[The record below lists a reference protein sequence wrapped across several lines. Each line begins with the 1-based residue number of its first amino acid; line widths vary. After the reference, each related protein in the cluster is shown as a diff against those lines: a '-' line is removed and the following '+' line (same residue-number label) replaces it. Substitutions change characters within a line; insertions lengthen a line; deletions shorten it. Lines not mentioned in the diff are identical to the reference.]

1 MIKSILKHLLRN
13 VHGKSSGNCFSMDR
27 MRLDKRKKGVYNR
40 GTAVSRKAD
49 SKAVLPFSRNVSLNI
64 RERIVTTMSH
74 SRSKKA
80 KKRQPIP
87 GIVLSVLLLAAAA
100 VFVWLLSMTQ
110 MLTNTYLFV
119 AAGACLIAVLLTFYL
134 TRNFRKRISF
144 VFGSL
149 WFLLCFGIF
158 IVGSIYLFRT
168 QAALQAIAGTET
180 EISRV
185 SVYVRTDDPAQTL
198 ADASGY
204 SFGILTTLDR
214 ENTDTVVSRI
224 NEQLSTTI
232 QTAEYEGLTQLAD
245 GLRNH
250 QVDALIL
257 NDAYLDLY
265 EEFDGYAEFPSEIRA
280 LTTENI
286 ESAVQETGELTTTG
300 VQDLNDNPVINIYI
314 SGSDTRES
322 TLPSRSRSDVNILAS
337 INTETRQVL
346 LISTPRDYYV
356 PLSIS
361 NGVPDKLTH
370 AGIYGVQVSMD
381 TLSML
386 YEVPVD
392 YYFRVNFNGF
402 VDIIDALGGIDV
414 YSDYTFDSGNVSG
427 YHFEE
432 GWNSVNGEQALAFC
446 RERYAF
452 ASGDRQRGKNQMAV
466 IQGVLNK
473 ATSPAILAN
482 YTSVL
487 DSAAGC
493 METNVP
499 YDTIAEIVRDQLAG
513 GGNWNVVSY
522 SVDGT
527 GDSQVPYSMSS
538 SVYVMIPDTSTVDQ
552 AKSLL
557 AQVAAGETLQQP

>member
-1 MIKSILKHLLRN
+1 MVLTLLLLVVSILFLFMLSLTQLLTN
-13 VHGKSSGNCFSMDR
+13 THV
-27 MRLDKRKKGVYNR
+27 
-40 GTAVSRKAD
+40 
-49 SKAVLPFSRNVSLNI
+49 I
-64 RERIVTTMSH
+64 
-74 SRSKKA
+74 
-80 KKRQPIP
+80 
-87 GIVLSVLLLAAAA
+87 AAA
-100 VFVWLLSMTQ
+100 VICLL
-110 MLTNTYLFV
+110 
-119 AAGACLIAVLLTFYL
+119 AVLLTFLL
-134 TRNFRKRISF
+134 TRNFRNRLAFALGAAWWLICLG
-144 VFGSL
+144 VFA
-149 WFLLCFGIF
+149 
-158 IVGSIYLFRT
+158 VGGVYLFQTQSTLRT
-168 QAALQAIAGTET
+168 IAGIQTEASN
-180 EISRV
+180 ISA
-185 SVYVRTDDPAQTL
+185 YVLNEDPAQAL
-198 ADASGY
+198 PDASGY
-204 SFGILTTLDR
+204 SFGILSTLDR

-224 NEQLSTTI
+224 NEQLGTTI
-232 QTAEYEGLTQLAD
+232 QTAEYAGLTQLAD
-245 GLRNH
+245 GLRSGE
-250 QVDALIL
+250 VGAVIL

-265 EEFDGYAEFPSEIRA
+265 EEFEGYTDFPTSIRA
-280 LTTENI
+280 LTTEVVETTI
-286 ESAVQETGELTTTG
+286 VDPADQAQASATPSLDE
-300 VQDLNDNPVINIYI
+300 NPVLNIYI
-314 SGSDTRES
+314 SGSDTRSS

-337 INTETRQVL
+337 INTQTRQVL

-361 NGVPDKLTH
+361 NGAPDKLTH

-414 YSDYTFDSGNVSG
+414 YSDYTFATGNVQG
-427 YHFEE
+427 YHFNE
-432 GWNSVNGEQALAFC
+432 GWNTVNGEEALAFC

-452 ASGDRQRGKNQMAV
+452 SSGDRQRGKNQMAV

-473 ATSPAILAN
+473 ATSPAILTS

-487 DSAAGC
+487 NSAEGC

-499 YDTIAEIVRDQLAG
+499 YDTIAEIVRQQLSD

>member
-1 MIKSILKHLLRN
+1 MSSNRSRKSKKKHRMPGMVLTLLLLVVSILFLFMLSLTQLLTN
-13 VHGKSSGNCFSMDR
+13 THV
-27 MRLDKRKKGVYNR
+27 
-40 GTAVSRKAD
+40 
-49 SKAVLPFSRNVSLNI
+49 I
-64 RERIVTTMSH
+64 
-74 SRSKKA
+74 
-80 KKRQPIP
+80 
-87 GIVLSVLLLAAAA
+87 AAAA
-100 VFVWLLSMTQ
+100 ICLL
-110 MLTNTYLFV
+110 
-119 AAGACLIAVLLTFYL
+119 AVLLTFLL
-134 TRNFRKRISF
+134 TRNFRNRLTF
-144 VFGSL
+144 VLGTAWWLICLGVFA
-149 WFLLCFGIF
+149 
-158 IVGSIYLFRT
+158 VGGVYLFQTQSTLRT
-168 QAALQAIAGTET
+168 IAGIQTEASN
-180 EISRV
+180 ISA
-185 SVYVRTDDPAQTL
+185 YVLTDDPAQTL
-198 ADASGY
+198 TDASGY
-204 SFGILTTLDR
+204 SFGILSTLDR

-224 NEQLSTTI
+224 NEQLGTTI
-232 QTAEYEGLTQLAD
+232 QTAEYAGLTQLAD
-245 GLRNH
+245 GLRNGE
-250 QVDALIL
+250 VGAVIL

-265 EEFDGYAEFPSEIRA
+265 EEFDGYTDFPTSVRA
-280 LTTENI
+280 LTTEVVETTI
-286 ESAVQETGELTTTG
+286 VDPADQAQASAAPSLDE
-300 VQDLNDNPVINIYI
+300 NPVLNIYI
-314 SGSDTRES
+314 SGSDTRSS

-337 INTETRQVL
+337 INTQTRQVL

-361 NGVPDKLTH
+361 NGAPDKLTH

-402 VDIIDALGGIDV
+402 VDIIDALGGIEV
-414 YSDYTFDSGNVSG
+414 YSDYTFDTGNVHG
-427 YHFEE
+427 YHFNE
-432 GWNSVNGEQALAFC
+432 GWNTVNGEEALAFC

-452 ASGDRQRGKNQMAV
+452 SSGDRQRGKNQMAV

-473 ATSPAILAN
+473 ATSPAILTS

-487 DSAAGC
+487 NSAEGC

-499 YDTIAEIVRDQLAG
+499 YDTIAEIVRQQLSD

>member
-1 MIKSILKHLLRN
+1 
-13 VHGKSSGNCFSMDR
+13 
-27 MRLDKRKKGVYNR
+27 
-40 GTAVSRKAD
+40 
-49 SKAVLPFSRNVSLNI
+49 
-64 RERIVTTMSH
+64 MSH
-74 SRSKKA
+74 SRSKKSR
-80 KKRQPIP
+80 KKNPVP
-87 GIVLSVLLLAAAA
+87 GIVLSLLLLVAAGI
-100 VFVWLLSMTQ
+100 FLCLLYLTH

-119 AAGACLIAVLLTFYL
+119 AAGACLIAVLITFYL
-134 TRNFRKRISF
+134 TRNFRKRIPF

-149 WFLLCFGIF
+149 WFLLCIGIF
-158 IVGSIYLFRT
+158 SVGSIYLYRT

-180 EISRV
+180 EISNV
-185 SVYVRTDDPAQTL
+185 SVYVRIDDPAQTL
-198 ADASGY
+198 SDASGY
-204 SFGILTTLDR
+204 SFGILSTLDR

-224 NEQLSTTI
+224 NEQLGVTI
-232 QTAEYEGLTQLAD
+232 QTAEFDGLTQLAD

-265 EEFDGYAEFPSEIRA
+265 EEFDGYTEFPSQIRA
-280 LTTENI
+280 LSTESI
-286 ESAVQETGELTTTG
+286 ETAVQNNELTSTT
-300 VQDLNDNPVINIYI
+300 VQDLNDNPVLNIYI

-337 INTETRQVL
+337 INTQTHQVL

-386 YEVPVD
+386 YEVPID

-427 YHFEE
+427 YHFNER
-432 GWNSVNGEQALAFC
+432 WNSVNGEEALAFC

-473 ATSPAILAN
+473 ATSPAILSN

-513 GGNWNVVSY
+513 GGSWNVVSY

-557 AQVAAGETLQQP
+557 AQVAAGETLQQ

>member
-1 MIKSILKHLLRN
+1 MSSNRSRKSKKKHRMPGMVLTLLLLVVSILFLFMLSLTQLLTN
-13 VHGKSSGNCFSMDR
+13 THV
-27 MRLDKRKKGVYNR
+27 
-40 GTAVSRKAD
+40 
-49 SKAVLPFSRNVSLNI
+49 I
-64 RERIVTTMSH
+64 
-74 SRSKKA
+74 
-80 KKRQPIP
+80 
-87 GIVLSVLLLAAAA
+87 AAAA
-100 VFVWLLSMTQ
+100 ICLL
-110 MLTNTYLFV
+110 
-119 AAGACLIAVLLTFYL
+119 AVLLTFLL
-134 TRNFRKRISF
+134 TRNFRNRLTF
-144 VFGSL
+144 VLGTSWWLICLGVFA
-149 WFLLCFGIF
+149 
-158 IVGSIYLFRT
+158 VGGVYLFQTQSTLRT
-168 QAALQAIAGTET
+168 IAGIQTEASN
-180 EISRV
+180 ISA
-185 SVYVRTDDPAQTL
+185 YVLTDDPAQTL
-198 ADASGY
+198 TDASGY
-204 SFGILTTLDR
+204 SFGILSTLDR

-224 NEQLSTTI
+224 NEQLGTTI
-232 QTAEYEGLTQLAD
+232 QTAEYAGLTQLAD
-245 GLRNH
+245 GLRNGE
-250 QVDALIL
+250 VGAVIL

-265 EEFDGYAEFPSEIRA
+265 EEFNGYTDFPTSVRA
-280 LTTENI
+280 LTTEVVETTI
-286 ESAVQETGELTTTG
+286 VDPADQAQASAAPSLDE
-300 VQDLNDNPVINIYI
+300 NPVLNIYI
-314 SGSDTRES
+314 SGSDTRSS

-337 INTETRQVL
+337 INTQTRQVL

-361 NGVPDKLTH
+361 NGAPDKLTH

-402 VDIIDALGGIDV
+402 VDIIDALGGIEV
-414 YSDYTFDSGNVSG
+414 CSDYTFDTGNVQG
-427 YHFEE
+427 YHFNE
-432 GWNSVNGEQALAFC
+432 GWNTVNGEEALAFC

-452 ASGDRQRGKNQMAV
+452 SSGDRQRGKNQMAV

-473 ATSPAILAN
+473 ATSPAILTS

-487 DSAAGC
+487 NSAEGC

-499 YDTIAEIVRDQLAG
+499 YDTIAEIVRQQLSD

-557 AQVAAGETLQQP
+557 AQVAAGEILQQP

>member
-1 MIKSILKHLLRN
+1 
-13 VHGKSSGNCFSMDR
+13 
-27 MRLDKRKKGVYNR
+27 
-40 GTAVSRKAD
+40 
-49 SKAVLPFSRNVSLNI
+49 
-64 RERIVTTMSH
+64 MSH
-74 SRSKKA
+74 SRSKKSR
-80 KKRQPIP
+80 KKNPVP
-87 GIVLSVLLLAAAA
+87 GIVLSLLLLVAAGI
-100 VFVWLLSMTQ
+100 FLCLLYLTH

-119 AAGACLIAVLLTFYL
+119 AAGACLIAVLITFYL
-134 TRNFRKRISF
+134 TRNFRKRIPF

-149 WFLLCFGIF
+149 WFLLCIGIF
-158 IVGSIYLFRT
+158 SVGSIYLYRT

-180 EISRV
+180 EISNV
-185 SVYVRTDDPAQTL
+185 SVYVRIDDPAQTL
-198 ADASGY
+198 SDASGY
-204 SFGILTTLDR
+204 SFGILSTLDR

-224 NEQLSTTI
+224 NEQLGVTI
-232 QTAEYEGLTQLAD
+232 QTAEFDGLTQLAD

-265 EEFDGYAEFPSEIRA
+265 EEFDGYTEFPSQIRA
-280 LTTENI
+280 LSTESIETT
-286 ESAVQETGELTTTG
+286 VQNNELTSTT
-300 VQDLNDNPVINIYI
+300 VQDLNDNPVLNIYI

-337 INTETRQVL
+337 INTQTHQVL

-386 YEVPVD
+386 YEVPID

-427 YHFEE
+427 YHFNE
-432 GWNSVNGEQALAFC
+432 GWNSVNGEEALAFC

-452 ASGDRQRGKNQMAV
+452 ASGD
-466 IQGVLNK
+466 
-473 ATSPAILAN
+473 
-482 YTSVL
+482 
-487 DSAAGC
+487 
-493 METNVP
+493 
-499 YDTIAEIVRDQLAG
+499 
-513 GGNWNVVSY
+513 
-522 SVDGT
+522 
-527 GDSQVPYSMSS
+527 
-538 SVYVMIPDTSTVDQ
+538 
-552 AKSLL
+552 
-557 AQVAAGETLQQP
+557 

>member
-1 MIKSILKHLLRN
+1 M
-13 VHGKSSGNCFSMDR
+13 SSSR
-27 MRLDKRKKGVYNR
+27 TKK
-40 GTAVSRKAD
+40 
-49 SKAVLPFSRNVSLNI
+49 
-64 RERIVTTMSH
+64 
-74 SRSKKA
+74 SKKA
-80 KKRQPIP
+80 QPIP
-87 GIVLSVLLLAAAA
+87 GIVLSLLLLAAAGA
-100 VFVWLLSMTQ
+100 FLYLLSLTQ
-110 MLTNTYLFV
+110 MLTSVYLFV
-119 AAGACLIAVLLTFYL
+119 AAGACVIAILITFTL
-134 TRNFRKRISF
+134 TRNFRKRIPF

-149 WFLLCFGIF
+149 WFLICIGIF
-158 IVGSIYLFRT
+158 AVAGIYLFQT
-168 QAALQAIAGTET
+168 QSALKAIAGTKT
-180 EISRV
+180 EISNV

-198 ADASGY
+198 TDASGY
-204 SFGILTTLDR
+204 SFGILSTLDR
-214 ENTDTVVSRI
+214 ENTDTVVARI
-224 NEQLSTTI
+224 NEQLGTTI
-232 QTAEYEGLTQLAD
+232 RTSEYAGLTQLAD

-250 QVDALIL
+250 EVDALVL
-257 NDAYLDLY
+257 NNAYLDLF
-265 EEFDGYAEFPSEIRA
+265 EEFDGYADFPSQIRA

-286 ESAVQETGELTTTG
+286 ESAVQETSELTTTT
-300 VQDLNDNPVINIYI
+300 VQDLNENPVINIYI
-314 SGSDTRES
+314 SGSDTRAS

-337 INTETRQVL
+337 INTRTRQVL
-346 LISTPRDYYV
+346 LLSTPRDYYV

-402 VDIIDALGGIDV
+402 VDIINALGGIEV
-414 YSDYTFDSGNVSG
+414 YSDYTFNTGNVSG
-427 YHFEE
+427 YHFNE
-432 GWNSVNGEQALAFC
+432 GWNSVNGDEALAFC

-473 ATSPAILAN
+473 ATSPSILAN

-487 DSAAGC
+487 DSATGC

-513 GGNWNVVSY
+513 GGSWNVVSY

-538 SVYVMIPDTSTVDQ
+538 SVYVMVPDTSTVDH

-557 AQVAAGETLQQP
+557 AQVAAGETLQQ

>member
-1 MIKSILKHLLRN
+1 M
-13 VHGKSSGNCFSMDR
+13 
-27 MRLDKRKKGVYNR
+27 
-40 GTAVSRKAD
+40 
-49 SKAVLPFSRNVSLNI
+49 
-64 RERIVTTMSH
+64 
-74 SRSKKA
+74 
-80 KKRQPIP
+80 
-87 GIVLSVLLLAAAA
+87 
-100 VFVWLLSMTQ
+100 
-110 MLTNTYLFV
+110 
-119 AAGACLIAVLLTFYL
+119 
-134 TRNFRKRISF
+134 
-144 VFGSL
+144 
-149 WFLLCFGIF
+149 
-158 IVGSIYLFRT
+158 
-168 QAALQAIAGTET
+168 
-180 EISRV
+180 
-185 SVYVRTDDPAQTL
+185 
-198 ADASGY
+198 
-204 SFGILTTLDR
+204 
-214 ENTDTVVSRI
+214 
-224 NEQLSTTI
+224 
-232 QTAEYEGLTQLAD
+232 
-245 GLRNH
+245 
-250 QVDALIL
+250 
-257 NDAYLDLY
+257 
-265 EEFDGYAEFPSEIRA
+265 
-280 LTTENI
+280 
-286 ESAVQETGELTTTG
+286 QETGELTTTG
-300 VQDLNDNPVINIYI
+300 VQDLNDNPVINIHI

-452 ASGDRQRGKNQMAV
+452 ASGDRQRGRNQMAV

-513 GGNWNVVSY
+513 GGDWNVVSY

-557 AQVAAGETLQQP
+557 AQIAAGETLQQP

>member
-1 MIKSILKHLLRN
+1 MGGFVTVLLAELLQILPPSVLDNRKNERYNNFHSNADRYSSSDTAVAMIPKRKDTMIMSSNRSRKSKKKHRMPGMVLTLLLLVVSILFLFMLSLTQLLTDTH
-13 VHGKSSGNCFSMDR
+13 V
-27 MRLDKRKKGVYNR
+27 
-40 GTAVSRKAD
+40 
-49 SKAVLPFSRNVSLNI
+49 I
-64 RERIVTTMSH
+64 
-74 SRSKKA
+74 
-80 KKRQPIP
+80 
-87 GIVLSVLLLAAAA
+87 AAAA
-100 VFVWLLSMTQ
+100 ICLL
-110 MLTNTYLFV
+110 
-119 AAGACLIAVLLTFYL
+119 AVLLTFLL
-134 TRNFRKRISF
+134 TRNFRNRLTF
-144 VFGSL
+144 VLGTAWWLICLGVFA
-149 WFLLCFGIF
+149 
-158 IVGSIYLFRT
+158 VGGVYLFQTQSTLRT
-168 QAALQAIAGTET
+168 IAGIQTEASN
-180 EISRV
+180 ISA
-185 SVYVRTDDPAQTL
+185 YVLTDDPAQTL
-198 ADASGY
+198 TDASGY
-204 SFGILTTLDR
+204 SFGILSTLDR

-224 NEQLSTTI
+224 NEQLGTTI
-232 QTAEYEGLTQLAD
+232 QTAEYAGLTQLAD
-245 GLRNH
+245 GLRNGE
-250 QVDALIL
+250 VGAVIL

-265 EEFDGYAEFPSEIRA
+265 EEFNGYTDFPTSVRA
-280 LTTENI
+280 LTTEVVETTI
-286 ESAVQETGELTTTG
+286 VDPADQAQASAAPSLDE
-300 VQDLNDNPVINIYI
+300 NPVLNIYI
-314 SGSDTRES
+314 SGSDTRSS

-337 INTETRQVL
+337 INTQTRQVL

-361 NGVPDKLTH
+361 NGAPDKLTH

-402 VDIIDALGGIDV
+402 VDIIDALGGIEV
-414 YSDYTFDSGNVSG
+414 CSDYTFDTGNVQG
-427 YHFEE
+427 YHFNE
-432 GWNSVNGEQALAFC
+432 GWNTVNGEEALAFC

-452 ASGDRQRGKNQMAV
+452 SSGDRQRGKNQMAV

-473 ATSPAILAN
+473 ATSPAILTS

-487 DSAAGC
+487 NSAEGC

-499 YDTIAEIVRDQLAG
+499 YDTIAEIVRQQLSD

-557 AQVAAGETLQQP
+557 AQVAAGEILQQP

>member
-1 MIKSILKHLLRN
+1 
-13 VHGKSSGNCFSMDR
+13 
-27 MRLDKRKKGVYNR
+27 
-40 GTAVSRKAD
+40 
-49 SKAVLPFSRNVSLNI
+49 
-64 RERIVTTMSH
+64 MSH
-74 SRSKKA
+74 SRSKKSR
-80 KKRQPIP
+80 KKNPVP
-87 GIVLSVLLLAAAA
+87 GIVLSLLLLVAAGI
-100 VFVWLLSMTQ
+100 FLCLLYLTH

-119 AAGACLIAVLLTFYL
+119 AAGACLIAVLITFYL
-134 TRNFRKRISF
+134 TRNFRKRIPF

-149 WFLLCFGIF
+149 WFLLCIGIF
-158 IVGSIYLFRT
+158 SVGSIYLYRT

-180 EISRV
+180 EISNV
-185 SVYVRTDDPAQTL
+185 SVYVRVDDPAQTL
-198 ADASGY
+198 SDASGY
-204 SFGILTTLDR
+204 SFGILSTLDR

-224 NEQLSTTI
+224 NEQLGVTI
-232 QTAEYEGLTQLAD
+232 QTAEFDGLTQLAD
-245 GLRNH
+245 GLQNH

-265 EEFDGYAEFPSEIRA
+265 EEFDGYTEFPSQIRA
-280 LTTENI
+280 LSTESI
-286 ESAVQETGELTTTG
+286 ETAVQNNELTSTT
-300 VQDLNDNPVINIYI
+300 VQDLNDNPVLNIYI

-337 INTETRQVL
+337 INTQTHQVL

-386 YEVPVD
+386 YEVPID

-427 YHFEE
+427 YHFNE
-432 GWNSVNGEQALAFC
+432 GWNSVNGEEALAFC

-473 ATSPAILAN
+473 ATSPAILSN

-513 GGNWNVVSY
+513 GGSWNVVSY

-557 AQVAAGETLQQP
+557 AQVAAGETLQQ

>member
-1 MIKSILKHLLRN
+1 MGGFVTVLLAELLQILPPSVLDNRKNERYNNFHSNADRYSSSDTAVAMIPKRKDTMIMSSNRSRKSKKKHRMPGMVLTLLLLVVSILFLFMLSLTQLLTN
-13 VHGKSSGNCFSMDR
+13 THV
-27 MRLDKRKKGVYNR
+27 
-40 GTAVSRKAD
+40 
-49 SKAVLPFSRNVSLNI
+49 I
-64 RERIVTTMSH
+64 
-74 SRSKKA
+74 
-80 KKRQPIP
+80 
-87 GIVLSVLLLAAAA
+87 AAA
-100 VFVWLLSMTQ
+100 VICLL
-110 MLTNTYLFV
+110 
-119 AAGACLIAVLLTFYL
+119 AVLLTFLL
-134 TRNFRKRISF
+134 TRNFRNRLTF
-144 VFGSL
+144 VLGTAWWLICLGVFA
-149 WFLLCFGIF
+149 
-158 IVGSIYLFRT
+158 VGGVYLFQTQSTLRT
-168 QAALQAIAGTET
+168 IAGIQTEASN
-180 EISRV
+180 ISA
-185 SVYVRTDDPAQTL
+185 YVLTDDPAQTL
-198 ADASGY
+198 TDASGY
-204 SFGILTTLDR
+204 SFGILSTLDR

-224 NEQLSTTI
+224 NEQLGTTI
-232 QTAEYEGLTQLAD
+232 QTAEYAGLTQLAD
-245 GLRNH
+245 GLRNGG
-250 QVDALIL
+250 VGAVIL

-265 EEFDGYAEFPSEIRA
+265 EEFDGYTDFPTSVRA
-280 LTTENI
+280 LTTEVVETTI
-286 ESAVQETGELTTTG
+286 VDPADQAQASAAPSLDE
-300 VQDLNDNPVINIYI
+300 NPVLNIYI
-314 SGSDTRES
+314 SGSDTRSS

-337 INTETRQVL
+337 INTQTRQVL

-361 NGVPDKLTH
+361 NGAPDKLTH

-402 VDIIDALGGIDV
+402 VDIIDALGGIEV
-414 YSDYTFDSGNVSG
+414 YSDYTFDTGNVQG
-427 YHFEE
+427 YHFNE
-432 GWNSVNGEQALAFC
+432 GWNTVNGEEALAFC

-452 ASGDRQRGKNQMAV
+452 SSGDRQRGKNQMAV

-473 ATSPAILAN
+473 ATSPAILTS

-487 DSAAGC
+487 NSAEGC

-499 YDTIAEIVRDQLAG
+499 YDTIAEIVRQQLSD

>member
-1 MIKSILKHLLRN
+1 MGGFVTVLLAELLQILPPSVLDNRKNERYNNFHSNADRYSSSDTALAMIPKRKDTMIMSSNRSRKSKKKHRMPGMVLTLLLLVVSILFLFMLSLTQLLTN
-13 VHGKSSGNCFSMDR
+13 THV
-27 MRLDKRKKGVYNR
+27 
-40 GTAVSRKAD
+40 
-49 SKAVLPFSRNVSLNI
+49 I
-64 RERIVTTMSH
+64 
-74 SRSKKA
+74 
-80 KKRQPIP
+80 
-87 GIVLSVLLLAAAA
+87 AAAA
-100 VFVWLLSMTQ
+100 ICLL
-110 MLTNTYLFV
+110 
-119 AAGACLIAVLLTFYL
+119 AVLLTFLL
-134 TRNFRKRISF
+134 TRNFRNRLTF
-144 VFGSL
+144 VLGTAWWLICLGVFA
-149 WFLLCFGIF
+149 
-158 IVGSIYLFRT
+158 VGGVYLFQTQSTLRT
-168 QAALQAIAGTET
+168 IAGIQTESSN
-180 EISRV
+180 ISA
-185 SVYVRTDDPAQTL
+185 YVLTDDPAQTL
-198 ADASGY
+198 TDASGY
-204 SFGILTTLDR
+204 SFGILSTLDR

-224 NEQLSTTI
+224 NEQLGTTI
-232 QTAEYEGLTQLAD
+232 QTAEYAGLTQLAD
-245 GLRNH
+245 GLRNGE
-250 QVDALIL
+250 VGAVIL

-265 EEFDGYAEFPSEIRA
+265 EEFDGYTDFPTSVRA
-280 LTTENI
+280 LTTEVVETTI
-286 ESAVQETGELTTTG
+286 VDPADQAQASAAPSLDE
-300 VQDLNDNPVINIYI
+300 NPVLNIYI
-314 SGSDTRES
+314 SGSDTRSS

-337 INTETRQVL
+337 INTQTRQVL

-361 NGVPDKLTH
+361 NGAPDKLTH

-402 VDIIDALGGIDV
+402 VDIIDALGGIEV
-414 YSDYTFDSGNVSG
+414 CSDYTFDTGNVQG
-427 YHFEE
+427 YHFNE
-432 GWNSVNGEQALAFC
+432 GWNTVNGEEALAFC

-452 ASGDRQRGKNQMAV
+452 SSGDRQRGKNQMAV

-473 ATSPAILAN
+473 ATSPAILTS

-487 DSAAGC
+487 NSAEGC

-499 YDTIAEIVRDQLAG
+499 YDTIAEIVRQQLSD

-557 AQVAAGETLQQP
+557 AQVAAGEILQQP

>member
-1 MIKSILKHLLRN
+1 MGGFVTVLLAELLQILPPSVLDNRKNERYNNFHSNADRYSSSDTAVAMIPKRKDTMIMSSNRSRKSKKKHRMPGMVLTLLLLVVSILFLFMLSLTQLLTN
-13 VHGKSSGNCFSMDR
+13 THV
-27 MRLDKRKKGVYNR
+27 
-40 GTAVSRKAD
+40 
-49 SKAVLPFSRNVSLNI
+49 I
-64 RERIVTTMSH
+64 
-74 SRSKKA
+74 
-80 KKRQPIP
+80 
-87 GIVLSVLLLAAAA
+87 AAA
-100 VFVWLLSMTQ
+100 VICLL
-110 MLTNTYLFV
+110 
-119 AAGACLIAVLLTFYL
+119 AVLLTFLL
-134 TRNFRKRISF
+134 TRNFRNRLAFALGAAWWLICLG
-144 VFGSL
+144 VFA
-149 WFLLCFGIF
+149 
-158 IVGSIYLFRT
+158 VGGVYLFQTQSTLRT
-168 QAALQAIAGTET
+168 IAGIQTEASN
-180 EISRV
+180 ISA
-185 SVYVRTDDPAQTL
+185 YVLNEDPAQAL
-198 ADASGY
+198 PDASGY
-204 SFGILTTLDR
+204 SFGILSTLDR

-224 NEQLSTTI
+224 NEQLGTTI
-232 QTAEYEGLTQLAD
+232 QTAEYAGLTQLAD
-245 GLRNH
+245 GLRSGE
-250 QVDALIL
+250 VGAVIL

-265 EEFDGYAEFPSEIRA
+265 EEFEGYTDFPTSIRA
-280 LTTENI
+280 LTTEVVETTI
-286 ESAVQETGELTTTG
+286 VDPADQAQASATPSLDE
-300 VQDLNDNPVINIYI
+300 NPVLNIYI
-314 SGSDTRES
+314 SGSDTRSS

-337 INTETRQVL
+337 INTQTRQVL

-361 NGVPDKLTH
+361 NGAPDKLTH

-414 YSDYTFDSGNVSG
+414 YSDYTFATGNVQG
-427 YHFEE
+427 YHFNE
-432 GWNSVNGEQALAFC
+432 GWNTVNGEEALAFC

-452 ASGDRQRGKNQMAV
+452 SSGDRQRGKNQMAV

-473 ATSPAILAN
+473 ATSPAILTS

-487 DSAAGC
+487 NSAEGC

-499 YDTIAEIVRDQLAG
+499 YDTIAEIVRQQLSD

>member
-1 MIKSILKHLLRN
+1 
-13 VHGKSSGNCFSMDR
+13 
-27 MRLDKRKKGVYNR
+27 
-40 GTAVSRKAD
+40 
-49 SKAVLPFSRNVSLNI
+49 
-64 RERIVTTMSH
+64 MSH
-74 SRSKKA
+74 SRSKKSR
-80 KKRQPIP
+80 KKNPVP
-87 GIVLSVLLLAAAA
+87 GIVLSLLLLVAAGI
-100 VFVWLLSMTQ
+100 FLCLLYLTH

-119 AAGACLIAVLLTFYL
+119 AAGACLIAVLITFYL
-134 TRNFRKRISF
+134 TRNFRKRIPF

-149 WFLLCFGIF
+149 WFLLCIGIF
-158 IVGSIYLFRT
+158 SVGSIYLYRT

-180 EISRV
+180 EISNV
-185 SVYVRTDDPAQTL
+185 SVYVRIDDPAQTL
-198 ADASGY
+198 SDASGY
-204 SFGILTTLDR
+204 SFGILSTLDR

-224 NEQLSTTI
+224 NEQLGVTI
-232 QTAEYEGLTQLAD
+232 QTAEFDGLTQLAD

-265 EEFDGYAEFPSEIRA
+265 EEFDGYTEFPSQIRA
-280 LTTENI
+280 LSTESI
-286 ESAVQETGELTTTG
+286 ETAVQNNELTSTT
-300 VQDLNDNPVINIYI
+300 VQDLNDNPVLNIYI

-337 INTETRQVL
+337 INTQTHQVL

-386 YEVPVD
+386 YEVPID

-427 YHFEE
+427 YHFNE
-432 GWNSVNGEQALAFC
+432 GWNSVNGEEALAFC

-473 ATSPAILAN
+473 ATSPAILSN

-513 GGNWNVVSY
+513 GGSWNVVSY

-557 AQVAAGETLQQP
+557 AQVATGETLQQ

>member
-1 MIKSILKHLLRN
+1 
-13 VHGKSSGNCFSMDR
+13 
-27 MRLDKRKKGVYNR
+27 
-40 GTAVSRKAD
+40 
-49 SKAVLPFSRNVSLNI
+49 
-64 RERIVTTMSH
+64 MSH
-74 SRSKKA
+74 SRSKKSR
-80 KKRQPIP
+80 KKNPVP
-87 GIVLSVLLLAAAA
+87 GIVLSLLLLVAAGI
-100 VFVWLLSMTQ
+100 FLCLLYLTH

-119 AAGACLIAVLLTFYL
+119 AAGACLIAVLITFYL
-134 TRNFRKRISF
+134 TRNFRKRIPF

-149 WFLLCFGIF
+149 WFLLCIGIF
-158 IVGSIYLFRT
+158 SVGSIYLYRT
-168 QAALQAIAGTET
+168 QAALQAIAGTEP
-180 EISRV
+180 EISNV
-185 SVYVRTDDPAQTL
+185 SVYVRIDDPAQTL
-198 ADASGY
+198 SDASGY
-204 SFGILTTLDR
+204 SFGILSTLDR

-224 NEQLSTTI
+224 NEQLGVTI
-232 QTAEYEGLTQLAD
+232 QTAEFDGLTQLAD

-265 EEFDGYAEFPSEIRA
+265 EEFDGYTEFPSQIRA
-280 LTTENI
+280 LSTESI
-286 ESAVQETGELTTTG
+286 ETAVQNNELTSTT
-300 VQDLNDNPVINIYI
+300 VQDLNDNPVLNIYI

-337 INTETRQVL
+337 INTQTHQVL

-386 YEVPVD
+386 YEVPID

-427 YHFEE
+427 YHFNE
-432 GWNSVNGEQALAFC
+432 GWNSVNGEEALAFC

-473 ATSPAILAN
+473 ATSPAILSN

-513 GGNWNVVSY
+513 GGSWNVVSY

-557 AQVAAGETLQQP
+557 AQVAAGETLQQ

>member
-1 MIKSILKHLLRN
+1 
-13 VHGKSSGNCFSMDR
+13 
-27 MRLDKRKKGVYNR
+27 
-40 GTAVSRKAD
+40 
-49 SKAVLPFSRNVSLNI
+49 
-64 RERIVTTMSH
+64 MSH
-74 SRSKKA
+74 SRSKKSR
-80 KKRQPIP
+80 KKNPVP
-87 GIVLSVLLLAAAA
+87 GIVLSLLLLVAAGI
-100 VFVWLLSMTQ
+100 FLCLLYLTH

-119 AAGACLIAVLLTFYL
+119 AAGACLIAVLITFYL
-134 TRNFRKRISF
+134 TRNFRKRIPF

-149 WFLLCFGIF
+149 WFLLCIGIF
-158 IVGSIYLFRT
+158 SVGSIYLYRT

-180 EISRV
+180 EISNV
-185 SVYVRTDDPAQTL
+185 SVYVRIDDPAQTL
-198 ADASGY
+198 SDASGY
-204 SFGILTTLDR
+204 SFGILSTLDR

-224 NEQLSTTI
+224 NEQLGVTI
-232 QTAEYEGLTQLAD
+232 QTAEFDGLTQLAD

-265 EEFDGYAEFPSEIRA
+265 EEFDGYTEFPSQIRA
-280 LTTENI
+280 LSTESI
-286 ESAVQETGELTTTG
+286 ETAVQNNELTSTT
-300 VQDLNDNPVINIYI
+300 VQDLNDNPVLNIYI

-337 INTETRQVL
+337 INTQTHQVL

-386 YEVPVD
+386 YEVPID

-427 YHFEE
+427 YHFNE
-432 GWNSVNGEQALAFC
+432 GWNSVNGEEALTFC

-473 ATSPAILAN
+473 ATSPAILSN

-513 GGNWNVVSY
+513 GGSWNVVSY

-557 AQVAAGETLQQP
+557 AQVAAGETLQQ